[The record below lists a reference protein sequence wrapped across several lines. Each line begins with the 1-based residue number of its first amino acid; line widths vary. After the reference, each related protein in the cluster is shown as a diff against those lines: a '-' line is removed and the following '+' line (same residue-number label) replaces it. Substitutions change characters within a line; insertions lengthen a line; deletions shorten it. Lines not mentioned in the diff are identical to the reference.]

1 MISFGF
7 GIEKV
12 KEVINELFPNKSII
26 QIDSDVL
33 KSIDEYEKAILQI
46 EEGTADVIIG
56 TNILS
61 KYINNSNIGL
71 TAILSADRLL
81 NSNDY
86 RANEYTY
93 NSIAKLI
100 SSENLIIQTYY
111 PNNNVIRSA
120 SIGDYDSYYEK
131 EIEKRKELKYFP
143 YCDVNR
149 ITITGDFKVIYHF
162 ANYFKKVFT
171 RIIDGDVL
179 GPVYDTKIKG
189 IKIIVK
195 HNDYDKVIKI
205 YKDTKIAFKDKD
217 VQTSFERK
225 PKVI

>member
-1 MISFGF
+1 M
-7 GIEKV
+7 
-12 KEVINELFPNKSII
+12 
-26 QIDSDVL
+26 
-33 KSIDEYEKAILQI
+33 
-46 EEGTADVIIG
+46 
-56 TNILS
+56 
-61 KYINNSNIGL
+61 
-71 TAILSADRLL
+71 
-81 NSNDY
+81 
-86 RANEYTY
+86 
-93 NSIAKLI
+93 
-100 SSENLIIQTYY
+100 
-111 PNNNVIRSA
+111 
-120 SIGDYDSYYEK
+120 
-131 EIEKRKELKYFP
+131 
-143 YCDVNR
+143 
-149 ITITGDFKVIYHF
+149 IYHF